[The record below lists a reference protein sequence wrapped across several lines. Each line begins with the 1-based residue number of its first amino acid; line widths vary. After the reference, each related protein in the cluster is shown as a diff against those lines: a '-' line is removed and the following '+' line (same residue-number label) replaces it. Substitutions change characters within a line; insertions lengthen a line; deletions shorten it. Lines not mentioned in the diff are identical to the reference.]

1 MCQEMGDIKIGVCT
15 VHTSQLSL
23 LQNDKQCFV
32 FWSIEH
38 ENDDTVSQ
46 IGLIEIGV
54 GLDCVLL
61 LSKFLL
67 KLALLR
73 PVCLSWSTLI
83 IIFTH
88 DFIKKVTFFLYKL
101 FPKISFFA
109 LNFCAE

>member
-1 MCQEMGDIKIGVCT
+1 MCQEMGNIKIGVCT

-38 ENDDTVSQ
+38 ENDGTVTQ

-61 LSKFLL
+61 LSKFLSNL
-67 KLALLR
+67 KKKLSLLR
-73 PVCLSWSTLI
+73 PVCLSVVVYSYNYFYT
-83 IIFTH
+83 
-88 DFIKKVTFFLYKL
+88 
-101 FPKISFFA
+101 
-109 LNFCAE
+109 